1 MSEARVRHFEVLAFR
16 CDEEGIVEHV
26 VADDLLLDHKLAVGE
41 SMLAIVDPLSHDK
54 AREFLR
60 TIVSRQ
66 AASGWE
72 LTVMTEGRPFAAI
85 FTGAKQGD
93 DLFIIVGR
101 SARDITD
108 IVETLEHISNEQLNT
123 FRSAFRDQREAFDRR
138 VRSDAVAYEELTRVN
153 NELSNAQ
160 RELARQSNEL
170 ARLNEEKNRF
180 LGMAA
185 HDLRSPLTVIA
196 GYAGLLSNDEDAD
209 PEKKQ
214 MYEEIAAASRFMLD
228 LINDLLDVS
237 RIEARKHDIHVS
249 AFDAVDVLRQKINA
263 YLPFAKAKNIAVSIT
278 GDATIAMTSDA
289 DKLRQIIGN
298 LVGNAIKYS
307 HPATTIEI
315 SIRKHAEALHLEVKD
330 QGIGIAA
337 GQLTESSSRSCASS
351 SPALPASAAPVS
363 DCRSSRRSWRRS
375 EERSASRAR
384 WVSDQPSAS
393 RCLCRSSELRRCEE
407 PLKHQRRPSRI
418 GVRS

>member
-1 MSEARVRHFEVLAFR
+1 MSDARVRHFEVLAFR

-26 VADDLLLDHKLAVGE
+26 VADDLLLDHKLAAGE
-41 SMLAIVDPLSHDK
+41 SMLSIVDPLSHDK

-72 LTVMTEGRPFAAI
+72 LTVMTGGRPFAAI
-85 FTGAKQGD
+85 FTGARQGD

-108 IVETLEHISNEQLNT
+108 VVEMLEQIGNEQMNA

-138 VRSDAVAYEELTRVN
+138 AHGDALAYEELTRVN

-160 RELARQSNEL
+160 RELARQSGEL
-170 ARLNEEKNRF
+170 TRLNEEKNRF

-185 HDLRSPLTVIA
+185 HDLRSPLTVIV
-196 GYAGLLSNDEDAD
+196 GYAGLLLADEDSD
-209 PEKKQ
+209 PEKMR

-237 RIEARKHDIHVS
+237 RIEARKHDVTVS
-249 AFDAVDVLRQKINA
+249 TFDAVGVLRQKIAA
-263 YLPFAKAKNIAVSIT
+263 YLPFAKAKNIEIDIT

-307 HPATTIEI
+307 NPATTIEI
-315 SIRKHAEALHLEVKD
+315 GIRKHAEALQLEVKD

-337 GQLTESSSRSCASS
+337 DQLERIFEPFVRLVEAGTAG
-351 SPALPASAAPVS
+351 
-363 DCRSSRRSWRRS
+363 
-375 EERSASRAR
+375 ERSTGLGLSIVTQIVASIGGTIS
-384 WVSDQPSAS
+384 VE
-393 RCLCRSSELRRCEE
+393 SEPGVGSTFRVTA
-407 PLKHQRRPSRI
+407 PLAI
-418 GVRS
+418 